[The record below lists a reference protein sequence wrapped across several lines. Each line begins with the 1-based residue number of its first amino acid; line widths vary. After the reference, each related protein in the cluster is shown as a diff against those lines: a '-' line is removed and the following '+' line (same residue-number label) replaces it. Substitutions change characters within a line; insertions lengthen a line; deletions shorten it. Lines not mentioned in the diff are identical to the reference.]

1 MNEDV
6 GKLLLRLGLG
16 GVFLWFGIDKFV
28 HPEIW
33 LNYIPEWFPMLVS
46 EGLFINLLG
55 IVESLIGFFVL
66 VGFYSQIAAGIA
78 ALMLIPI
85 IFSLGY
91 NEIMVRDVGLFF
103 LAVGIAVLGSGRYSL
118 IGIHGGRKE

>member
-6 GKLLLRLGLG
+6 GKLLLRVGLG

-33 LNYIPEWFPMLVS
+33 VNYIPEWFPMIVS

-66 VGFYSQIAAGIA
+66 VGFYSQFAAGFA

-103 LAVGIAVLGSGRYSL
+103 MAVGIVFLGSGRYSL
-118 IGIHGGRKE
+118 LKAHGGIK

>member
-6 GKLLLRLGLG
+6 GKLLLRVGLG

-66 VGFYSQIAAGIA
+66 VGFYSSLAAGLA
-78 ALMLIPI
+78 ALMLVPI

-91 NEIMVRDVGLFF
+91 NELMVRDVGLFF

-118 IGIHGGRKE
+118 LGIHGGSKE

>member
-6 GKLLLRLGLG
+6 GKLLLRVGLG

-78 ALMLIPI
+78 ALMLVPI

-91 NEIMVRDVGLFF
+91 NELMVRDVGLFF

-118 IGIHGGRKE
+118 LGIHGGRKE

>member
-6 GKLLLRLGLG
+6 GKLLLRIGLG

-66 VGFYSQIAAGIA
+66 VGFYSQLAAGIA
-78 ALMLIPI
+78 ALMLVPI

-91 NEIMVRDVGLFF
+91 NELMVRDVGLFF
-103 LAVGIAVLGSGRYSL
+103 LAAGIAVLGSGRYSL
-118 IGIHGGRKE
+118 IGMHGGRKE